1 VEAGSEDA
9 VAGGT
14 KAPGRSVASRVLS
27 ILAIFED
34 SLASRSLTDIS
45 AATGIPASTAHRM
58 LAELEEWGAV
68 QRDGMG
74 RYQVGMRLWEL
85 GQHAGRHAREI
96 ARPHL
101 QDLFSLTQET
111 VHIAVRDGMDV
122 LYVDRVYGSRRVP
135 QASRVG
141 GRLPLHA
148 TAVGKVILA
157 WEEPWVREALLGGPL
172 EKRTERTHV
181 DPKRLAAELDRIR
194 RDGYATTVDEVR
206 AGSASIAVPL
216 FERSGTVGAALG
228 LVVGTDA
235 ASRMV
240 RHLPALTGVARRIEA
255 RMGNVPLTSLRS
267 TRSPRVTDDP

>member
-1 VEAGSEDA
+1 MAGN
-9 VAGGT
+9 T
-14 KAPGRSVASRVLS
+14 TAPGRSVTSRLLS
-27 ILAIFED
+27 ILATFED
-34 SLASRSLTDIS
+34 SLSPRSLTDIS
-45 AATGIPASTAHRM
+45 AAANLPPSTAHRL

-68 QRDGMG
+68 QRDGLG

-96 ARPHL
+96 ARPYL
-101 QDLFSLTQET
+101 QDLFSVTQET

-157 WEEPWVREALLGGPL
+157 WEEQWVRDAFLERPL
-172 EKRTERTHV
+172 ERRTEATHV
-181 DPKRLAAELDRIR
+181 DPVALEAELSAIR
-194 RDGYATTVDEVR
+194 SRGYATTIEEVR

-216 FERSGTVGAALG
+216 FERDGTIGAALG
-228 LVVGTDA
+228 LVTASAGA
-235 ASRMV
+235 AAMQ
-240 RHLPALTGVARRIEA
+240 RHLPVLQGTARKIEA
-255 RMGNVPLTSLRS
+255 RMGRVPLTTLRS
-267 TRSPRVTDDP
+267 SRPPK